1 MTKKKNGFIFS
12 LFLLFAINS
21 PFNGFA
27 ALAVKIDDNKYPFVQ
42 EGDSISSYIIDE
54 VTVTG
59 NQSGLKFKNA
69 SPVQILEGKSISETN
84 SLSVSE
90 AVRFFSGAT
99 IKDYGGIGGMKTL
112 SIRSLGAA
120 HTAVAYDGITITD
133 SQTGQIDLGRYT
145 LDNVE
150 LLSLNIGDGNDI
162 FQPARMFASSGL
174 LSIKT
179 RKPAFDKNKKQNLGL
194 GIKTGSFGLINPDLK
209 FDYKLTDKLSFRL
222 SAEALKNKGDYP
234 YKLYYSDSD
243 GLYSNVIRTNNN
255 VSMYK
260 VESTFFADFDEN
272 TKLEVKGYYYNS
284 SKDLPGAVILYN
296 PYSGQHLWDRNGFM
310 QGHFLKNFNKR
321 LSLQINAKYNA
332 AWQRYLD
339 PDYLGSEGVEDNTYR
354 QDEYYVSSAVLYKMT
369 ENLSLAVSAD
379 AAVSKMISDMYE
391 FVNPYRNT
399 FLTNISAKYENKV
412 LLATV
417 GLLGT
422 FINEETMVAK
432 PAKDLNRISPSFNFS
447 VRPFEDIPAR
457 IRFFYKE
464 SFRTP
469 SFNDLYYSAVGN
481 LNLRPE
487 ENSQIDLGINAIKAF
502 DKTETELM
510 FTADVFRNVV
520 KDKIQAMPTKN
531 IFIWSMV
538 NLGRVEITGL
548 DLGLELKQKL
558 SSRYSLSAGLSH
570 SYQRALDKTDK
581 SRPEY
586 NNQIAYAPRVYGA
599 GRLSFYSPY
608 GRLSYALVWSG
619 HRYVTGHN
627 LVENNLEGYADH
639 SVSFEKPMKIFGS
652 NIDIKAELLNLMN
665 NNYEIVRNFPMPG
678 LSFRLGFKI
687 DLL

>member
-1 MTKKKNGFIFS
+1 MTKKKICFIFN
-12 LFLLFAINS
+12 LCLLFAINGHNS
-21 PFNGFA
+21 IFA
-27 ALAVKIDDNKYPFVQ
+27 AVAVKITDYKNPFVQ
-42 EGDSISSYIIDE
+42 EGDSISSYLIEEI
-54 VTVTG
+54 TVTG
-59 NQSGLKFKNA
+59 NQSGLKFNNA
-69 SPVQILEGKSISETN
+69 SPVQILDSKSISETN
-84 SLSVSE
+84 SLSVSD
-90 AVRFFSGAT
+90 AVKFFSGAT
-99 IKDYGGIGGMKTL
+99 IKDYGGLGGMKTL

-133 SQTGQIDLGRYT
+133 SQTGQIDIGRYT

-150 LLSLNIGDGNDI
+150 MLTLNIGDGNDI

-179 RKPAFDKNKKQNLGL
+179 RKPVFEKNKRQNLGF
-194 GIKTGSFGLINPDLK
+194 GIKTGSFGLVNPDLK
-209 FDYKLTDKLSFRL
+209 FDLKLSEQFSLRL
-222 SAEALKNKGDYP
+222 SAEALNNNGNYK
-234 YKLYYSDSD
+234 YKLYYSDTD
-243 GLYSNVIRTNNN
+243 GLYSNETRSNNN
-255 VSMYK
+255 IRMYK
-260 VESTFFADFDEN
+260 VESTLYADIDSDTQFE
-272 TKLEVKGYYYNS
+272 LKGYYYNS
-284 SKDLPGAVILYN
+284 SRDLPGAVILYN
-296 PYSGQHLWDRNGFM
+296 PYSGQHLWDRNGFV
-310 QGHFLKNFNKR
+310 QGHFLKNFSDK
-321 LSLQINAKYNA
+321 LSFQINAKYNA

-339 PDYLGSEGVEDNTYR
+339 PDYLGSDGVEDNTYR
-354 QDEYYVSSAVLYKMT
+354 QDEYYVSSAMLYKMT
-369 ENLSLAVSAD
+369 GNLSFAVSAD

-399 FLTNISAKYENKV
+399 FLSNISAKYENKY
-412 LLATV
+412 LLATI

-432 PAKDLNRISPSFNFS
+432 PAKDLTRLSPSFNFS
-447 VRPFEDIPAR
+447 YRPFDDIPAR

-548 DLGLELKQKL
+548 DLGLELKQKI

-586 NNQIAYAPRVYGA
+586 NNQIAYAPRIYGA
-599 GRLSFYSPY
+599 GRLSFYSPL

-627 LVENNLEGYADH
+627 LEENDLEGYADH
-639 SVSFEKPMKIFGS
+639 SVSFETPVKLFGYKL
-652 NIDIKAELLNLMN
+652 DIKADLLNLMN